1 MRNGNKPLLAT
12 LILIS
17 SIAVAGCA
25 AKDRRAASA
34 AQLDPAR
41 TAAGRQRAPQILLD
55 EGYRALESQ
64 QYNDAIAKADQVLA
78 AAPHGEGT
86 PQALYLKGRSFEAKN
101 AAGVTEE
108 QATANLQAAR
118 EAYIKA
124 LGENPR
130 QPLNAY
136 IRTSLGNVAY
146 FQDDYQTAISQLTT
160 AYDNLDR
167 DDLKAWALYR
177 TGLSQQR
184 QGQFEQAD
192 KTFASV
198 QQKHPGSLPAQR
210 AREHVGARAFYVQ
223 LATFAQPASADK
235 AVADLKKQGVAAT
248 RVQGPEG
255 HAYLRVGPIASYNQA
270 LYTRSR
276 FLNKYPDALIIP

>member
-1 MRNGNKPLLAT
+1 MRNRNTLLAAT
-12 LILIS
+12 LIMVAL
-17 SIAVAGCA
+17 AAAGCA
-25 AKDRRAASA
+25 AKDRSTTSA
-34 AQLDPAR
+34 GHDPAR
-41 TAAGRQRAPQILLD
+41 TAGRQSPQILLD
-55 EGYRALESQ
+55 EGYRALENQ
-64 QYNDAIAKADQVLA
+64 QYNEAIAKADAAFAA

-86 PQALYLKGRSFEAKN
+86 PEALYLKGRSFEAKN
-101 AAGVTEE
+101 AAGVTED

-184 QGQFEQAD
+184 LAQFEQAD
-192 KTFASV
+192 KTFAAV
-198 QQKHPGSLPAQR
+198 QQKHPSSLPAQR

-223 LATFAQPASADK
+223 LATYAQPATADK
-235 AVADLKKQGVAAT
+235 AVADLKKQGVTAT
-248 RVQGPEG
+248 RVQSPQGN
-255 HAYLRVGPIASYNQA
+255 AYLRVGPIASYNQA

-276 FLNKYPDALIIP
+276 FLSKYPDALIIP